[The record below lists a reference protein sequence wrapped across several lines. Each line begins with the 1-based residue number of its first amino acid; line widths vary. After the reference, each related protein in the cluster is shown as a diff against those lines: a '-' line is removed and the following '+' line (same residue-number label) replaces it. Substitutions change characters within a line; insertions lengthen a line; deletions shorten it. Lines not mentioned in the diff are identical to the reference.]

1 MTQSLQPP
9 KGLLVKKFNSTAKK
23 EVSRLKE
30 KHFRGGDNACGWEHS
45 WVGEAASVSAR
56 KRGG

>member
-30 KHFRGGDNACGWEHS
+30 KHFRVEIMHVGGSTAGWGRQR
-45 WVGEAASVSAR
+45 V
-56 KRGG
+56 